1 MEKKKKGRVKEW
13 LKENWPSLVVGSFYA
28 GVVGITGYSIY
39 KGYKYTKDMEAYW
52 QTPEAWNKQADEY
65 KLLAEQSKLM
75 SDYYEKK
82 SLDSQVKITE
92 F

>member
-1 MEKKKKGRVKEW
+1 MEKKKKGRAKEW
-13 LKENWPSLVVGSFYA
+13 LKENWPSLVIGGFYA
-28 GVVGITGYSIY
+28 GLVGFTGYSIY

-65 KLLAEQSKLM
+65 KLLAKQSELM
-75 SDYYEKK
+75 SDYYEKNG
-82 SLDSQVKITE
+82 LDSQVKITE